1 MSKRFTETDKW
12 RDPWFRKLT
21 PLQKCL
27 FVYLCDNC
35 NNAGCVEIDVEGWCL
50 YISCK
55 PKDLEAAWE
64 GLIRGFIISGGWAFI
79 RNYLKHQKHL
89 PLDPSKNPAHR
100 QIANMFREQES
111 RFPGL
116 LEKLIQGQSIEA
128 PTEGLA
134 SPLGIG
140 IGEGE
145 GKGVGDGDG
154 KPDEPQP
161 PKPRAR
167 NLLADAL
174 STCEGGPSGI
184 TRPTW
189 SKIGSALAD
198 IRAASPDVTPDEI
211 LRRIANYRTHMPD
224 CQCTATAMANH
235 WATCATAKPGSKDKP
250 STLPQ
255 IWIDPKGPNRKY
267 NW

>member
-35 NNAGCVEIDVEGWCL
+35 NNAGFVEIDVEGWCL

-64 GLIRGFIISGGWAFI
+64 GLIRGFIVNGGWAFI
-79 RNYLKHQKHL
+79 RNYLKHQKHI
-89 PLDPSKNPAHR
+89 PLDPDRNPAHR

-116 LEKLIQGQSIEA
+116 LEKLINGQSIEA
-128 PTEGLA
+128 PTEGLR
-134 SPLGIG
+134 SPIG
-140 IGEGE
+140 KGEGE
-145 GKGVGDGDG
+145 GNGNGEG
-154 KPDEPQP
+154 KPADPDP

-174 STCEGGPSGI
+174 STCEGGPVGI
-184 TRPTW
+184 TPPTW
-189 SKIGSALAD
+189 KKIAKALAD

-224 CQCTATAMANH
+224 CQCTATAIVNH
-235 WATCATAKPGSKDKP
+235 WATCATAKPAAKAKNAEHS
-250 STLPQ
+250 ST
-255 IWIDPKGPNRKY
+255 IWLDESENRRKV
-267 NW
+267 NF